1 MFFKNTY
8 ATESRNQCAYEVP
21 GAGRWRESTPALRDL
36 TLVEFCAYRDAAG
49 GVTRS
54 LAFDA
59 HGKH

>member
-1 MFFKNTY
+1 MVSGTLTQPSQETSVRMKFP
-8 ATESRNQCAYEVP
+8 E
-21 GAGRWRESTPALRDL
+21 AGRWRESTPALRDL